1 MEVMSPNST
10 AKSVSDQDGSAYDK
24 AKQVKE
30 FDETKAGV
38 KGLVDSGV
46 AKIPKFFIHPEE
58 DLPKSSDTCW
68 DVRFQIPLI
77 DLGGFESCRTT
88 EIVDKI
94 RQASETWGFFQLI
107 NHGVPVSVM
116 EEMLEGVRG
125 FHEQPKEV
133 KMEMYSRDT
142 KKLVRYFTNGN
153 LLVSPEPAN
162 WRDTIAFNFQDGQLD
177 PELFPQVCRK
187 TVSEYMKH
195 MIELRTIL
203 SALLSEA
210 LGLSSDY
217 LASLECMETESLVC
231 HYYPPCPEPDLT
243 LGATKHKDPSFL
255 TILLQDS
262 IGGLQ
267 VLHRNHWVDVP
278 FVQGGLVINIGDFIQ
293 LITNDKFRSVEHR
306 VLVRRVGPRVSV
318 ACLFY
323 PSTKNRYKP
332 YEPIKELLSDQPPI
346 YRATHV
352 DEFMSYFRSKGLD
365 GNSTLAHFKL

>member
-1 MEVMSPNST
+1 MEVSPNT
-10 AKSVSDQDGSAYDK
+10 GKSDFVDAPTYDK
-24 AKQVKE
+24 AKEVKE

-46 AKIPKFFIHPEE
+46 VKIPKFFIHPAEK
-58 DLPKSSDTCW
+58 LSNSSDPC
-68 DVRFQIPLI
+68 FQIPLI
-77 DLGGFESCRTT
+77 DLGGFEGCRRT
-88 EIVDKI
+88 EIVNEI
-94 RQASETWGFFQLI
+94 CEASETWGFFQLI

-125 FHEQPKEV
+125 FHEQPKEL
-133 KMEMYSRDT
+133 KMEMYSRDN

-153 LLVSPEPAN
+153 LLVSQKPAD
-162 WRDTIAFNFQDGQLD
+162 WRDTVSFYFQDGQLG

-187 TVSEYMKH
+187 AVSKYIKH

-243 LGATKHKDPSFL
+243 LGASKHTDPSFL
-255 TILLQDS
+255 TILLQDR

-267 VLHRNHWVDVP
+267 VLHQNQWVDVP
-278 FVQGGLVINIGDFIQ
+278 FVQGALVINIGAFIQ
-293 LITNDKFRSVEHR
+293 LISNEKFKSVEHR
-306 VLVRRVGPRVSV
+306 VLVGRVGPRVSV

-323 PSTKNRYKP
+323 PSTKNRSKP
-332 YEPIKELLSDQPPI
+332 YEPPKELLSDQPPI